1 MLKSKVTNIWPY
13 HTIRTS
19 VTPMSVRGDEW
30 DDHKVLK
37 SKVTN
42 IWPYGMKLK

>member
-1 MLKSKVTNIWPY
+1 
-13 HTIRTS
+13 
-19 VTPMSVRGDEW
+19 MSVRGDEW

-42 IWPYGMKLK
+42 IWPYHTIRTSVTPMAVRGDEWDETIRC